1 MHAGPPA
8 WRRGGCQR
16 WRKRW
21 PCGLRL
27 LSFVFL
33 VRWPDRA
40 ATSRGPPR
48 LPRALRPCP
57 PASGFHR
64 GPVSSPRRLSERRR
78 MNCLRLGGLTS
89 RGPNPL
95 LHPRELPA
103 PLNKPRGVWPA
114 RSTPSV
120 CQERRQHPLAVL
132 GPRTRELSW
141 FVSLPLA
148 PSQPVSKACWLSSEK
163 NPQVRPLPSAP
174 LCPRSPCHQHP
185 CLCHG
190 PLPGLLP
197 HPLPRPPA
205 HHPTAAAERLRIQ
218 VRASPSQSEA
228 LQSPPRTLGVTCH
241 PLGTRGAL
249 LASAIQLL
257 GAAHVM
263 LNF

>member
-1 MHAGPPA
+1 MFKYVHFPLTGDLQATCTCMHASAHMHAGPPA

-21 PCGLRL
+21 PCGLCL

-64 GPVSSPRRLSERRR
+64 GPVSSPGRLSERRR

-132 GPRTRELSW
+132 GPRTRAALLVRV
-141 FVSLPLA
+141 FA
-148 PSQPVSKACWLSSEK
+148 P
-163 NPQVRPLPSAP
+163 RPLSARQQSLLALLREEPPGPTIALCSAVSAEPMSPTP
-174 LCPRSPCHQHP
+174 L
-185 CLCHG
+185 
-190 PLPGLLP
+190 
-197 HPLPRPPA
+197 PLPRPPTRSA
-205 HHPTAAAERLRIQ
+205 PPSPTHSLVPQLTIPQ
-218 VRASPSQSEA
+218 Q
-228 LQSPPRTLGVTCH
+228 
-241 PLGTRGAL
+241 PLNDSG
-249 LASAIQLL
+249 SK
-257 GAAHVM
+257 
-263 LNF
+263 